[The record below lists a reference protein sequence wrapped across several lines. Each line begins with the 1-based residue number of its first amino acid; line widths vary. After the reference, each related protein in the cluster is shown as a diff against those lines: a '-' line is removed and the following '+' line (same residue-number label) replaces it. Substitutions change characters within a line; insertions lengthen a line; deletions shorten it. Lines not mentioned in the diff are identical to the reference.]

1 MSSDSFCPICKE
13 GLWLNLLARISFID
27 SLDQDCSKIHPKLKL
42 NVVPLAQFRS
52 HPVYQESYQLTW
64 YNEKGDRVKKFD
76 DQYSIKLD
84 RKDQGRSWRVKIV
97 FQSDEIRKPSEL
109 LQSFLDFKVCEH
121 Y

>member
-1 MSSDSFCPICKE
+1 M
-13 GLWLNLLARISFID
+13 
-27 SLDQDCSKIHPKLKL
+27 
-42 NVVPLAQFRS
+42 
-52 HPVYQESYQLTW
+52 YQESYQLTW